1 MSLLKCCECGKDVS
15 EYADK
20 CPNCGCPI
28 DKIKEFILLHDD
40 SKLICIINKKTRD
53 ITWIKDELMSLS
65 EDKFYLYKKY
75 YSPAMDDVKVISKYV
90 NDRTFLDSCK
100 FENKVYHELDL
111 TPKQAGHFLYQLID
125 SDFTLKEFNGES
137 LSEFTQKQVSYINSK
152 PKCPVCG
159 STNISKISTMNRAT
173 SIVGLGILSKK
184 IGKQWKCNNPKCK
197 HLW

>member
-1 MSLLKCCECGKDVS
+1 MSLLKCCECGNNVS

-20 CPNCGCPI
+20 CPHCGCPI

-137 LSEFTQKQVSYINSK
+137 LSEFTQKQVAYINSK

>member
-137 LSEFTQKQVSYINSK
+137 LSEFTQKQVAYINSK